1 MEGKGHNPFKY
12 GNIKL
17 SKGSNELWCKSLRNE
32 RGLKVT
38 VGKDKS
44 YGIIK
49 RSEGDCGKT

>member
-17 SKGSNELWCKSLRNE
+17 SKGSNELLCESLRKE

-38 VGKDKS
+38 VGKDKRS
-44 YGIIK
+44 GRIK
-49 RSEGDCGKT
+49 RSEGDCGKR